1 MWYVWKEG
9 KVGELYTS
17 EGILVLKLK
26 MCDHFI
32 LNKNFKRKKK
42 GYVIQFHQQREGT
55 SDISATVLH
64 CKLANYCNW
73 WGRSTQ

>member
-42 GYVIQFHQQREGT
+42 VM
-55 SDISATVLH
+55 
-64 CKLANYCNW
+64 
-73 WGRSTQ
+73 